1 MVDIEE
7 LAREALDRDLSIA
20 VAESLT
26 CGHVANTVGAAT
38 RASDWFAGGVVAYT
52 VATKER
58 VLGLE
63 PGTDPCSPQCA
74 TQLAVGVRELLDAD
88 IAVSTTGVG
97 GPEPEG
103 PHAVGT
109 VYLGWATAGASGD
122 HLLRLEGSPVEIID
136 ETTRYAIRLLARLAR
151 GEDPHAL

>member
-1 MVDIEE
+1 VPNTEE
-7 LAREALDRDLSIA
+7 LAREVLERGMTVA

-26 CGHVANTVGAAT
+26 SGMVANTVGAAT

-63 PGTDPCSPQCA
+63 PGTDPCSAQCA
-74 TQLAVGVRELLDAD
+74 VQLAVGVRELLGAD
-88 IAVSTTGVG
+88 VAVSTTGVG

-103 PHAVGT
+103 PHDPGT
-109 VYLGWATAGASGD
+109 VYLGWATADDSGD
-122 HLLRLEGSPVEIID
+122 HLIRLEGSPVEVI
-136 ETTRYAIRLLARLAR
+136 EQATGYAVRLLTRLAR